1 MNDKKSINRG
11 PFYVV
16 MCGILFSIGGLCMK
30 VVPWNALAI
39 NCFRCLFSGLTIL
52 AYTRIVH
59 HRIRVN
65 KHVLIAS
72 LAMFLTTTIYAMA
85 VKLTTAGAAIVIQF
99 TVPIWT
105 MIFGI
110 ILFHK
115 KPRGGDIIASITV
128 FAGIA
133 VCFYEGLA
141 EGRTSGNLLALL
153 SGITYSGV
161 FMSNSCEDSDP
172 LSSSVIA
179 QLSAFVI
186 ELPWLIRADFS
197 ALTAASWISLFTLG
211 LFQLGLGYIF
221 LSVGLETT
229 APVTACLLTGIEPV
243 LNPIWVA
250 LFYNE
255 PITFLFALGGIIVL
269 VSVTVYQL
277 WDMKHSEAAAASD
290 S

>member
-1 MNDKKSINRG
+1 MSENKAVNRG

-16 MCGILFSIGGLCMK
+16 LCGLMFSIGGLCMK
-30 VVPWNALAI
+30 VVPWGALAI
-39 NCFRCLFSGLTIL
+39 NCFRCLVSGLTIY
-52 AYTRIVH
+52 AYAKLIH
-59 HRIRVN
+59 HKIRVN
-65 KHVLIAS
+65 KHILIAS

-105 MIFGI
+105 MMFGL

-115 KPRGGDIIASITV
+115 KPRRGDIIASLVV

-133 VCFYEGLA
+133 ICFYEGLA

-161 FMSNSCEDSDP
+161 FMSNSAEDSDP

-179 QLSAFVI
+179 QLSTFVV
-186 ELPWLIRADFS
+186 ELPWLVKADFS
-197 ALTAASWISLFTLG
+197 ALNTVSWLALIALG

-221 LSVGLETT
+221 LSIGLQTT
-229 APVTACLLTGIEPV
+229 APVTACLLTGVEPV

-250 LFYNE
+250 IFYNE
-255 PITFLFALGGIIVL
+255 PITFLFALGGLIVL

-277 WDMKHSEAAAASD
+277 WDMKHQEAADAAG
-290 S
+290 

>member
-1 MNDKKSINRG
+1 MTQTKSFNRG
-11 PFYVV
+11 PLYVV
-16 MCGILFSIGGLCMK
+16 LCGILFSIGGLCMK

-39 NCFRCLFSGLTIL
+39 NCFRCLASGLTIF
-52 AYTRIVH
+52 AYTRIIH
-59 HRIRVN
+59 HKIRVN
-65 KHVLIAS
+65 KHILITA

-105 MIFGI
+105 MLFGLL
-110 ILFHK
+110 LFHK
-115 KPRGGDIIASITV
+115 KPRMGDIVASVIV
-128 FAGIA
+128 FAGIGI
-133 VCFYEGLA
+133 CFYEGLA
-141 EGRTSGNLLALL
+141 AGRTSGNLLALL

-161 FMSNSCEDSDP
+161 FMSNSFEDSDP

-179 QLSAFVI
+179 QLSTFVV
-186 ELPWLIRADFS
+186 ELPWLIRADYS
-197 ALTAASWISLFTLG
+197 ALTTASWVSLFVLG

-221 LSVGLETT
+221 LSIGLQTT
-229 APVTACLLTGIEPV
+229 APVTACLLTGVEPV

-255 PITFLFALGGIIVL
+255 PITPLFALGGLIVL

-277 WDMKHSEAAAASD
+277 WDMKHQEAADAAG
-290 S
+290 

>member
-1 MNDKKSINRG
+1 MNDKKAVNRG
-11 PFYVV
+11 PIYVV
-16 MCGILFSIGGLCMK
+16 LCGVLFSIGGLCMK
-30 VVPWNALAI
+30 VVPWNALSI
-39 NCFRCLFSGLTIL
+39 NCFRCLVSGLTIYIY
-52 AYTRIVH
+52 ARILH
-59 HRIRVN
+59 HRIRFN
-65 KHVLIAS
+65 KHILIAS
-72 LAMFLTTTIYAMA
+72 IAMFLTTTIYAMA

-105 MIFGI
+105 MLFGL

-115 KPRGGDIIASITV
+115 KPRAGDIIASLVV

-133 VCFYEGLA
+133 ICFYEGLA
-141 EGRTSGNLLALL
+141 AGRTSGNLLALL

-161 FMSNSCEDSDP
+161 FMSNSFEDSDP

-179 QLSAFVI
+179 QLSTFVI
-186 ELPWLIRADFS
+186 ELPWLLKADFS
-197 ALTAASWISLFTLG
+197 ALNAVSWLSLLALG

-221 LSVGLETT
+221 LSIGLKTT
-229 APVTACLLTGIEPV
+229 APVTACLLTGVEPV

-277 WDMKHSEAAAASD
+277 WDMKHQEASGAAG
-290 S
+290 